1 MKKIIMMAVA
11 AFMAFTAN
19 AQTEAGTFTL
29 QPKVGISLANMT
41 DYEDSKMKVGLA
53 AGVEA
58 EYAFA
63 SNMSVA
69 AGVLYSMQGAKADE
83 GDFKTKMDYINIP
96 IVFNYYII
104 PGLAVKA
111 GVQPAFLVNAKADDG
126 DEDEDIKDLANS
138 FDLSIPVG
146 LSYEY
151 KSFVLDARYNI
162 GMTKIWKSDY
172 EELLG
177 KSKNSVFQ
185 ITLGYKFAL

>member
-1 MKKIIMMAVA
+1 MMAVA

-29 QPKVGISLANMT
+29 QPKVGMNLADMT
-41 DYEDSKMKVGLA
+41 DFDDSKMKIGIA

-58 EYAFA
+58 EYVFA
-63 SNMSVA
+63 PNMSIG
-69 AGVLYSMQGAKADE
+69 AGVLYSMQGTKADE
-83 GDFKTKMDYINIP
+83 GDGKIKNDYLNIP
-96 IVFNYYII
+96 IVFNYYLM

-111 GVQPAFLVNAKADDG
+111 GVQPGFLMSCKMDDG
-126 DEDEDIKDLANS
+126 EEDVDTKDFANS
-138 FDLSIPVG
+138 FDMSIPVG
-146 LSYEY
+146 VSYEFNN
-151 KSFVLDARYNI
+151 FVLDARYNI